1 MVLWQL
7 TQATRCSVL
16 KLGERVE
23 LLRRIIGHGHRL
35 WLVGATADLVEWLMT
50 RMVALRTRDDHALID
65 MQTAEVDVAVTVA
78 IEHCA
83 VNG

>member
-1 MVLWQL
+1 M
-7 TQATRCSVL
+7 
-16 KLGERVE
+16 K
-23 LLRRIIGHGHRL
+23 LLRRIVRHGHGFRL
-35 WLVGATADLVEWLMT
+35 VSAAADLVERLMT
-50 RMVALRTRDDHALID
+50 RVVALRACDDHALID